1 MITGLFNNKVIVIL
15 TVIKLVYRFQ
25 EVRQGILQFGQ
36 STGKLLYGQCLFG
49 DNCIAGV
56 NYSRGIAKL
65 AVHPRKLVGLGVAIG
80 CNVEI

>member
-1 MITGLFNNKVIVIL
+1 MLNNKVTVLL
-15 TVIKLVYRFQ
+15 TAIKRAYRSQ
-25 EVRQGILQFGQ
+25 QVRQGILQLGQ